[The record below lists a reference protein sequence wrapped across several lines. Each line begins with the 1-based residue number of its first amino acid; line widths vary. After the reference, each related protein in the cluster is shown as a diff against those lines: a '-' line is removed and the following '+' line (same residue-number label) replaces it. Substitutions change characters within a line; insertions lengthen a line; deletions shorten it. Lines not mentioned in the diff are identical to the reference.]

1 MVYIGFTG
9 QDAGVRLA
17 DHIMSATS
25 KGSDAQMVQACIA
38 ENDFD
43 FSHKYIGAYLDEK
56 EALVEEIRAIAK
68 VAKSKRLNNTP
79 GGEGITMNVKLEG
92 RKYITEDKVAP
103 VKKVSA
109 IKYNIVGG
117 WLKTPMGSTKF
128 FNDKDLAFLEAG
140 GQPAIQKSSGFMILP
155 YGHGSGK
162 RMYDFAFALPVPK

>member
-1 MVYIGFTG
+1 
-9 QDAGVRLA
+9 
-17 DHIMSATS
+17 MSATS

-92 RKYITEDKVAP
+92 RKYIAEDKTVKVAKP
-103 VKKVSA
+103 SVATS
-109 IKYNIVGG
+109 ITGG
-117 WLKTPMGSTKF
+117 WLSTPHGRTRF
-128 FNDKDLAFLEAG
+128 FNDKDIAFIEAG
-140 GQPAIQKSSGFMILP
+140 GKPAFCKAGYMIMP
-155 YGHGSGK
+155 YGHRSGN
-162 RMYDFAFALPVPK
+162 RVYDFAFALPVPK